1 MARHSI
7 RQATLDDCDALAAF
21 IAEAS
26 VAAYATVLP
35 RPVKAPGSN
44 PGDWQTYLSAQPP
57 DDRVWLAT
65 ARGGRIA
72 GYARTGLTRDDDL
85 TGRSGERWAELFG
98 HYTDPGA
105 LREGTGTTLL
115 GRVSDDL
122 SSRGYT
128 SIALWQFVG
137 NPVAAA
143 FDERRGLPLDGARRA
158 SRFGVDEVRRA
169 ARLPLVDPRT
179 TT

>member
-7 RQATLDDCDALAAF
+7 RQATLADCDALASF
-21 IAEAS
+21 IAEAW

-35 RPVKAPGSN
+35 RPMKAPGSN
-44 PGDWQTYLSAQPP
+44 PGDWQTYFASRPAE
-57 DDRVWLAT
+57 DRVWLAA

-72 GYARTGLTRDDDL
+72 GYARTGPARDDDL
-85 TGRSGERWAELFG
+85 ARRPGERWAELVS

-122 SSRGYT
+122 TTRGYT
-128 SIALWQFVG
+128 SLALWQFVG

-143 FDERRGLPLDGARRA
+143 FYERRGLPLDGARRA
-158 SRFGVDEVRRA
+158 SRFGVDEVRRTA
-169 ARLPLVDPRT
+169 TLPLVDPTLAR
-179 TT
+179 